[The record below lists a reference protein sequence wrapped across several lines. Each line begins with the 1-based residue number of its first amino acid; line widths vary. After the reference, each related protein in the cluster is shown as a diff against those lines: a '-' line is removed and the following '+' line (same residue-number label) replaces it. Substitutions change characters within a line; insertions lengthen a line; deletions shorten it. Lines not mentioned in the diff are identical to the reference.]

1 MDISQI
7 EKLSET
13 VWRIPAVK
21 PMRVPALIYG
31 GESLV
36 RDMDEKVA
44 EPLRNVAA
52 LPGIVRAA
60 YAMPD
65 AHGFRSSP
73 QTPKAGDGH
82 ARLGQ
87 YLEVQEVTKIFD
99 NAAASAFGLKKE
111 ECVVSIHCGSRGLG
125 HQVGPSSCARWR
137 LRPKRVGGLFRI
149 VSSHT
154 PPLNRISASVIL
166 ARCDAPSTA
175 REGRGII
182 VKSPSQR
189 GVAEEALGA
198 YKDVGAVVE
207 ATELAGLAK
216 KVARLAPMICIKG

>member
-44 EPLRNVAA
+44 EQLRNVAA

-87 YLEVQEVTKIFD
+87 SLPGSSGSYEDFRQRGCQRLRLEEGGMRCFNSLRIEGAGSPGRSEFMREM
-99 NAAASAFGLKKE
+99 AAAAEAGGWALPDRELAYAPIKSD
-111 ECVVSIHCGSRGLG
+111 LG
-125 HQVGPSSCARWR
+125 QRYLGAMRYAINCARGAR
-137 LRPKRVGGLFRI
+137 HYCEKPVAARRCRG
-149 VSSHT
+149 
-154 PPLNRISASVIL
+154 SAGSL
-166 ARCDAPSTA
+166 QGCRRS
-175 REGRGII
+175 R
-182 VKSPSQR
+182 
-189 GVAEEALGA
+189 
-198 YKDVGAVVE
+198 
-207 ATELAGLAK
+207 
-216 KVARLAPMICIKG
+216 